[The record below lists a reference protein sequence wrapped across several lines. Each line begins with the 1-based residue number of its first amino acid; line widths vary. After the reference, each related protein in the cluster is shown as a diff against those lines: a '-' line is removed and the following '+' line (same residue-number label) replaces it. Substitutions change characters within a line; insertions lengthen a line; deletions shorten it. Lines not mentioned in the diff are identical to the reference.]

1 MQPLSPLR
9 CACLLTICAG
19 ISLLPGCGG
28 SSSHS
33 EEITPPTSTP
43 PGAAIAGC
51 QIKQI
56 NALKPPCPTGVSCVS
71 ASCTANAIS
80 CSTLSQGNWSHFSQ
94 NILNQSSIYGVNI
107 YVPWAS
113 VETSQGAYD
122 FTALDAQVGYYTTN
136 YPTKKVNLLW
146 MAVNYGN
153 VNNSAGG
160 VNQMTPAYVFTTSYA
175 SSLAAGPQ
183 DVAYCSTYPG
193 NGTFSNTT
201 ANASTPGFD
210 STGYPV
216 VYEVPFTTAYQ
227 AFIKAVIQHYN
238 GNSTIGYMRF
248 GLSVGDEADPYCT
261 SNLPG
266 WSYPSTWET
275 YVGGMDLFEAEQ
287 SPKMQ
292 LMESLNSVN
301 GDNATLPPFEA
312 TNAVS
317 NKFGFGSN
325 GWQQSDASAIANGN
339 LTNCTADW
347 CALFQ
352 QYAPGGIPEVP
363 LELQTAVPS
372 DESASNAVGD
382 LATLISQSA
391 AVNFA
396 TILEISQDDLY
407 LAFNST
413 LAPATAN
420 LSESQAYND
429 AITHPCNEA
438 PSQ

>member
-1 MQPLSPLR
+1 
-9 CACLLTICAG
+9 LLT
-19 ISLLPGCGG
+19 GCGG

-33 EEITPPTSTP
+33 EEITPPTSIP

-56 NALKPPCPTGVSCVS
+56 NALKPPCPPGLIQACTT
-71 ASCTANAIS
+71 ATCTADGVNSLS
-80 CSTLSQGNWSHFSQ
+80 CSTLSQGNWNHFSQ
-94 NILNQSSIYGVNI
+94 NILSQSSIYGVNI

-113 VETSQGAYD
+113 VDTGAPGTVNEYD
-122 FTALDAQVGYYTTN
+122 YSALDEQVGYYTTN
-136 YPTKKVNLLW
+136 YPGKKVNLLW

-153 VNNSAGG
+153 INNSAGG
-160 VNQMTPAYVFTTSYA
+160 VNQMTPAYVFSTSWA
-175 SSLAAGPQ
+175 SSAAVQALNNNVPATPQ
-183 DVAYCSTYPG
+183 DVAYCSSYPG
-193 NGTFSNTT
+193 SGTFSNTS
-201 ANASTPGFD
+201 ANILTQGFD

-216 VYEVPFTTAYQ
+216 VYEAPFMAAYE
-227 AFIKAVIQHYN
+227 AFVKNVIQHYN

-275 YVGGMDLFEAEQ
+275 YVGGMVSFEAAQ

-325 GWQQSDASAIANGN
+325 GWQQSDASAIANDN